1 MKFLAVAF
9 LGAASF
15 VFADNCAQVYM
26 KARPAANFYNH
37 VYTVV
42 KQIDYSVS
50 GDRVITDQTSYF
62 YWNGFANEQVTDS
75 VVNIDARRPEN
86 NTTFSKVAGTYAQY
100 KEDGFQ
106 GTLVSY
112 SEGKKYE
119 EGTIDYSGDTLV
131 MQHVLYGDS
140 KQALLYTIKLYISND
155 TLHYYHDYYTGYPD
169 TIAYAD
175 TSRSFMIDNPEK
187 ENHCLLY
194 YYSSDKNEWIKSTSD
209 ISYEFKGDTLIYGQR
224 IFDGDES
231 YEDAINYLV
240 LNTVLFDQNP
250 TKIRRNE
257 RKSYSTLP
265 NKVKYRDVKG
275 RFYSK
280 AIPYRVLLGIG
291 E

>member
-15 VFADNCAQVYM
+15 VFADNCAQVHM
-26 KARPAANFYNH
+26 KARPAANYYNY

-62 YWNGFANEQVTDS
+62 YWNGSTNEQVTDS

-86 NTTFSKVAGTYAQY
+86 STTFSKAAGTYALY
-100 KEDGFQ
+100 KKDGSQ

-112 SEGKKYE
+112 SKGKKYE

-140 KQALLYTIKLYISND
+140 KQALLYTIKMHISND
-155 TLHYYHDYYTGYPD
+155 TLHFYHDSYTGYPD

-175 TSRSFMIDNPEK
+175 TSRSFLIDNPEK
-187 ENHCLLY
+187 ENHCLQY

-209 ISYEFKGDTLIYGQR
+209 LSYEFKGDTLIYSNR
-224 IFDGDES
+224 TFNDSVS
-231 YEDAINYLV
+231 YVDDILYLV
-240 LNTVLFDQNP
+240 LNSVLFNQNP

-265 NKVKYRDVKG
+265 NKEKYRDVKG